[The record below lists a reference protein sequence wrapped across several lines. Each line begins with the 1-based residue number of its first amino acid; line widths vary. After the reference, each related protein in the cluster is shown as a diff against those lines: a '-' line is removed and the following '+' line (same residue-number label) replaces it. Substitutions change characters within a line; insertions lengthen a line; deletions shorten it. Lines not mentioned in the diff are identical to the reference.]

1 MLGPVTPPQIRA
13 QARNVGALPYTV
25 LAIEAPGRAT
35 YQVGDTLLVVR
46 TGGEIGDHGD
56 VVIPTGMVQV
66 VDTADGKYLAEVV
79 AMYGT
84 IRAGQHVLP
93 AESFT
98 GAGSE
103 RAVPVEQGITA
114 HLLGGPARQELKAP
128 QMVVFLD
135 KGRRDGVATGDIFEI
150 RRTPEELSDGSIR
163 VDEVMATMQ
172 VVHVRE
178 RTATARLL
186 RIISPDITIGAT
198 VRQVAKLP
206 S

>member
-1 MLGPVTPPQIRA
+1 MCFRPR
-13 QARNVGALPYTV
+13 
-25 LAIEAPGRAT
+25 
-35 YQVGDTLLVVR
+35 
-46 TGGEIGDHGD
+46 
-56 VVIPTGMVQV
+56 
-66 VDTADGKYLAEVV
+66 
-79 AMYGT
+79 
-84 IRAGQHVLP
+84 
-93 AESFT
+93 SFT

-103 RAVPVEQGITA
+103 RAVPVEQGIAA

-186 RIISPDITIGAT
+186 QIISPDITIGAT

-206 S
+206 SWARVNDTEAGGTSRSPGPARLVYLARFLSRPTPLYCGRSILTTPATSKGAVMLRRCA